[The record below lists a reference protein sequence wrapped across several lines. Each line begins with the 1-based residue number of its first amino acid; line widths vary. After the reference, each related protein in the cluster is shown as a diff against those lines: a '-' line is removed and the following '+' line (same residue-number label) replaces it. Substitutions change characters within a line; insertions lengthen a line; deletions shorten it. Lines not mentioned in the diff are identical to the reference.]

1 MQYFHF
7 QLFFNSGASN
17 SGTSSLTSK
26 FGNGVFKKVYGK
38 TVFGTMDGEVMKTLK
53 DFDDIYQS
61 IQTYSDITWRVKI
74 KGSLESTSFFTKGDK
89 VSVGNIVSI

>member
-38 TVFGTMDGEVMKTLK
+38 TVLTMDGEVMKTLK
-53 DFDDIYQS
+53 TLMIS
-61 IQTYSDITWRVKI
+61 INQTYSDIT
-74 KGSLESTSFFTKGDK
+74 
-89 VSVGNIVSI
+89 

>member
-53 DFDDIYQS
+53 TLMIYQS
-61 IQTYSDITWRVKI
+61 IKHIQILLGVKI
-74 KGSLESTSFFTKGDK
+74 KGSLESTSFFTKGDRSLL
-89 VSVGNIVSI
+89 VI

>member
-53 DFDDIYQS
+53 TLMIFINQS
-61 IQTYSDITWRVKI
+61 NIFRYY
-74 KGSLESTSFFTKGDK
+74 LESKD
-89 VSVGNIVSI
+89 

>member
-26 FGNGVFKKVYGK
+26 FGNGVFKKGVWENG
-38 TVFGTMDGEVMKTLK
+38 VWNNGWRGDENFK

-61 IQTYSDITWRVKI
+61 IKTYSDITWK
-74 KGSLESTSFFTKGDK
+74 
-89 VSVGNIVSI
+89 